1 MLGNPDPVSIC
12 LSFQATRF
20 CDAIVV
26 YNEKNKY
33 SINTIR
39 VSIEDTIWNKFFI
52 YGKLLV
58 DRKSVV

>member
-12 LSFQATRF
+12 LSFQANRF
-20 CDAIVV
+20 CDAVVV
-26 YNEKNKY
+26 YDEKNKY

-58 DRKSVV
+58 SPL